1 MPQRVP
7 FWRQDNCAIP
17 WNQFNPPSQ
26 GDRGDEMSEEQK
38 GKRSDRLAYMGA
50 LAGGLAHEIRNPLST
65 INLNLQLMAEEWEG
79 VDSDRARRATRKIEI
94 LQQEAS
100 RLEEILNNFLQVARG
115 QELSL
120 QLTQLNQT
128 IEELLDFVTPE
139 LRDAG
144 VVIHRGLSPS
154 LPDVNIDQTLI
165 KQALINIIRNGKEA
179 MDGEGEM
186 MVRSA
191 EVGEDVQIEIIDTG
205 AGIPSDKLERIFDP
219 YFTSKRTGT
228 GLGLATT
235 KRIIEDHGG
244 DIHCDSEPG
253 KGTRFDIRLPVVG
266 DS

>member
-1 MPQRVP
+1 
-7 FWRQDNCAIP
+7 
-17 WNQFNPPSQ
+17 
-26 GDRGDEMSEEQK
+26 
-38 GKRSDRLAYMGA
+38 
-50 LAGGLAHEIRNPLST
+50 
-65 INLNLQLMAEEWEG
+65 MAEEWEG
-79 VDSDRARRATRKIEI
+79 VDSDRARRALRKIEI
-94 LQQEAS
+94 LQREAS

-120 QLTQLNQT
+120 QRTEINQT
-128 IEELLDFVTPE
+128 IEELLNFVTPE

-154 LPDVNIDQTLI
+154 LPDVDVDRTLI

-186 MVRSA
+186 MVRSSV
-191 EVGEDVQIEIIDTG
+191 VGENVRIEIIDTG
-205 AGIPSDKLERIFDP
+205 SGIPPDKLDRIFDP

-253 KGTRFDIRLPVVG
+253 KGTRFEIRLPFAG

>member
-1 MPQRVP
+1 MEQTR
-7 FWRQDNCAIP
+7 
-17 WNQFNPPSQ
+17 FNPDLADVAQ
-26 GDRGDEMSEEQK
+26 ELEMSEGQK

-79 VDSDRARRATRKIEI
+79 MDSDRARRAKRKIEI
-94 LQQEAS
+94 LQHEAS

-115 QELSL
+115 QDLSL
-120 QLTQLNQT
+120 QRTQINQT
-128 IEELLDFVTPE
+128 LEELLDFVTPE
-139 LRDAG
+139 LEEAG
-144 VVIHRGLSPS
+144 VVNHRGLSPS
-154 LPDVNIDQTLI
+154 LPEVDADRTLI

-179 MDGEGEM
+179 MEGEGEM
-186 MVRSA
+186 MVRSSH
-191 EVGEDVQIEIIDTG
+191 VGETIQIEIIDTG
-205 AGIPSDKLERIFDP
+205 IGIPPDKLERIFDP
-219 YFTSKRTGT
+219 YFTTKRTGT

-253 KGTRFDIRLPVVG
+253 KGTRFEIRLPIAS